1 MKQPVDYKQKY
12 TEVRKELTQLKK
24 IVQKQDQ
31 YIVNL
36 LDRIAELNKN
46 SMRVEGA
53 AIEKEKE
60 KTRLLAKEL
69 RNTKKE
75 LKEKTKTIE
84 RLTRLSFENG
94 FGLVGAREAIKKLN
108 EQRNTDL
115 RPLKRKLEPVIDP
128 TPKVAP
134 SQQPRPQRY
143 VSDYVSALL
152 DCGVDA
158 LHLRPDL
165 TTSLE
170 EGGIETV
177 YMLVTTP
184 KSKLKSLDGIGPA
197 RVQKIRQTIKPM
209 GLDLEMQVKYIPES
223 RKYIKL

>member
-134 SQQPRPQRY
+134 SQHTPPCSTASGLQKTLHAAMGAAIISPL
-143 VSDYVSALL
+143 SAVATL
-152 DCGVDA
+152 VF
-158 LHLRPDL
+158 
-165 TTSLE
+165 E
-170 EGGIETV
+170 VVKGI
-177 YMLVTTP
+177 
-184 KSKLKSLDGIGPA
+184 A
-197 RVQKIRQTIKPM
+197 Q
-209 GLDLEMQVKYIPES
+209 
-223 RKYIKL
+223 